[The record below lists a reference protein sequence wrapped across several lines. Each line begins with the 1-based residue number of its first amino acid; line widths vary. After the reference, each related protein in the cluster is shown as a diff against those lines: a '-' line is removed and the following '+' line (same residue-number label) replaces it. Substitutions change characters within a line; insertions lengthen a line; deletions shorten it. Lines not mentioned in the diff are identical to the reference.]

1 MSLAHTS
8 KPKGGYKDEEEALHP
23 HSYRYYGA
31 GQQRLTHSGYND
43 LALNLLS
50 ILHYLRS
57 PLYFII

>member
-31 GQQRLTHSGYND
+31 GQQRHTHSGHNV

-50 ILHYLRS
+50 M
-57 PLYFII
+57 